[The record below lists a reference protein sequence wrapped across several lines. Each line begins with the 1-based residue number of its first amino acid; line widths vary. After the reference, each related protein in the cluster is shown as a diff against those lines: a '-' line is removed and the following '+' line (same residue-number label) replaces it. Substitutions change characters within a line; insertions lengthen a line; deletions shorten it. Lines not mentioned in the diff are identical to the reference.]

1 MTTITVLTEL
11 GLCMP
16 SMSLL
21 EYVHPITD
29 QFVSWCIDNF
39 ANDGISITRS
49 LSSIQYKMLL
59 E

>member
-1 MTTITVLTEL
+1 MTTIIVLTEL
-11 GLCMP
+11 RLCMP

-21 EYVHPITD
+21 EYVRPITV
-29 QFVSWCIDNF
+29 QFVSWYIANF
-39 ANDGISITRS
+39 ANDGISITQS